1 MRGNG
6 VSEVRKSNESAIEF
20 WLEPRML
27 RRVVLPFPPE
37 PVRIKNLP
45 VRMPGALDQ
54 DLRDE
59 TRKESSSASLF
70 RIAVIGE

>member
-6 VSEVRKSNESAIEF
+6 VSEVRKSHESMVEF
-20 WLEPRML
+20 WLELRML
-27 RRVVLPFPPE
+27 RRVDLPFAPE
-37 PVRIKNLP
+37 PVRMKNLP

-59 TRKESSSASLF
+59 TRKESSSTSLF